1 MHFTSAGVNR
11 LGAHINARAFFTVGA
26 VLVAGAIG
34 GCGSSDDDKLSGEV
48 HDNFIAGC
56 QQGGQTKDGC
66 ECLYTE
72 LTQTQGIDTEGEL
85 KKLNEQV
92 QEAAKSPNPA
102 AAIPD
107 SFKQAAVACKDKLQQ
122 GAQ

>member
-1 MHFTSAGVNR
+1 MLLPARFIR
-11 LGAHINARAFFTVGA
+11 QGATISIRTGITVGA

-34 GCGSSDDDKLSGEV
+34 GCGSSDDKKLSSSA
-48 HDNFIAGC
+48 HDGFVSGC
-56 QQGGQTKDGC
+56 QQGGQSKDGC

-85 KKLNEQV
+85 TKLNDQV
-92 QEAAKSPNPA
+92 QKAVNSPNPA
-102 AAIPD
+102 GALPD
-107 SFKQAAVACKDKLQQ
+107 SFKKAALACKAKLQP